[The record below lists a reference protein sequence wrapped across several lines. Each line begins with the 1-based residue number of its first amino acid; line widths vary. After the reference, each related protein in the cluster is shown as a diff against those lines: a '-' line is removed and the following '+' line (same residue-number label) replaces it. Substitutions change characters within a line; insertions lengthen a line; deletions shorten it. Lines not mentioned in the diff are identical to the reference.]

1 MNVLLRGWGAKL
13 ALILVLVFACGAS
26 VRAAGV
32 VVIPLK
38 GEVSDA
44 QFMFLRRALKE
55 ADRQDAKA
63 VILDMDTYGGELNA
77 AVQMQQALTQVHAKT
92 ITYIDKNAGSAGAL
106 LAVSTRDIFMNPVS
120 AIGAAAPVSSGGE
133 DIPSTLNEKVVSY
146 FSGYFRASAQENGHN
161 PDIAE
166 AFINKDKAVVISGTT
181 IHEKGRVL
189 TFSAQQAV
197 QTIGGAPVLAKGIA
211 KSVEDVLKQENL
223 GETILRVEPTGFE
236 RLAFWVTELAPL
248 FLLGG
253 IIGAYIEFKTPGVVL
268 PGILSAACFTVF
280 FLGHYV
286 AGLAGWE
293 PAVLFIIGLALIVSE
308 LAIHPGTI
316 LPGLLG
322 LFIVAGALLWTMV
335 DRYPRQP
342 FVVDPDLFL
351 RPLINLGVAA
361 LLAII
366 CISVLAKYLP
376 ETSIYSRFV
385 LSSNKPKGPAF
396 SPVRSEFTRLS
407 IGDEGVARSI
417 LRPSGTALFDGGS
430 YDVITAGEFV
440 EAGTPI
446 RVIAVEGSKIVVEPV
461 KAVA

>member
-1 MNVLLRGWGAKL
+1 
-13 ALILVLVFACGAS
+13 
-26 VRAAGV
+26 
-32 VVIPLK
+32 
-38 GEVSDA
+38 
-44 QFMFLRRALKE
+44 
-55 ADRQDAKA
+55 
-63 VILDMDTYGGELNA
+63 
-77 AVQMQQALTQVHAKT
+77 
-92 ITYIDKNAGSAGAL
+92 
-106 LAVSTRDIFMNPVS
+106 
-120 AIGAAAPVSSGGE
+120 
-133 DIPSTLNEKVVSY
+133 
-146 FSGYFRASAQENGHN
+146 
-161 PDIAE
+161 
-166 AFINKDKAVVISGTT
+166 
-181 IHEKGRVL
+181 
-189 TFSAQQAV
+189 
-197 QTIGGAPVLAKGIA
+197 
-211 KSVEDVLKQENL
+211 
-223 GETILRVEPTGFE
+223 
-236 RLAFWVTELAPL
+236 
-248 FLLGG
+248 
-253 IIGAYIEFKTPGVVL
+253 
-268 PGILSAACFTVF
+268 
-280 FLGHYV
+280 V